1 MKDFF
6 SSLGITADMGDWNIG
21 TLTLESLLGA
31 ALTLLICIVA
41 ARVLRKLVARVL
53 NKPQIDP
60 QARKYTLAAVRVL
73 AWVVTILIVADQLG
87 IPVTSLVALFSV
99 LSLAVSLAV
108 QSILSNIAGGLVIMI
123 TKPFQVGD
131 YIDTTSGIGTVSQ
144 IGLNTTWLETD
155 DGQRLV
161 VPNSIL
167 SADKI
172 INYTTLGSR
181 RIKLQV
187 SASYDADPEAV
198 RRACLAA
205 VERTPKI
212 LSDPA
217 PDVVLVNYGASN
229 IEYTVRVWCKPSDYT
244 SVYYPL
250 MENFYAAFKEAGVE
264 MTYDHLNV
272 HIDK

>member
-31 ALTLLICIVA
+31 ALTLLLCVIA
-41 ARVLRKLVARVL
+41 SRVLRKLVARVL
-53 NKPQIDP
+53 DKPQIDP

-217 PDVVLVNYGASN
+217 PDVVLVNYGASS

>member
-21 TLTLESLLGA
+21 TLTLETLFGA
-31 ALTLLICIVA
+31 VLTLLICVIA
-41 ARVLRKLVARVL
+41 ARVLRKLVARML
-53 NKPQIDP
+53 DKPQIDP

-73 AWVVTILIVADQLG
+73 AWIVTVLIVADQLG

-99 LSLAVSLAV
+99 LSLAISLAV
-108 QSILSNIAGGLVIMI
+108 QSILANIAGGLVILI

-187 SASYDADPEAV
+187 SASYGADPEAV
-198 RRACLAA
+198 RSACLAA
-205 VERTPKI
+205 VERTPNI
-212 LSDPA
+212 LSEPA
-217 PDVVLVNYGASN
+217 PDVVLVNYGASS

-250 MENFYAAFKEAGVE
+250 MENFYTAFKEAGVE
-264 MTYDHLNV
+264 MTYDHLNI